1 MKIRRGAV
9 GGEEGCRG
17 VLGLRMEGAR
27 RLYLGHPGRH
37 SPRSIA
43 EPARAARSLAP
54 SAADYLTRLAH
65 CPTNINYF
73 LNRLLYELFRQI
85 LTTMSP

>member
-9 GGEEGCRG
+9 GGAGWCG
-17 VLGLRMEGAR
+17 AAGLRMEGVR

-43 EPARAARSLAP
+43 EPARAVRLLAR
-54 SAADYLTRLAH
+54 AAAGYLTRLAH
-65 CPTNINYF
+65 CLMYINYF
-73 LNRLLYELFRQI
+73 INRLFIR
-85 LTTMSP
+85 